1 MAAARRQFA
10 VRAKLH
16 NAADAGPTIT
26 VKTCEDLTT
35 ALSDDGADVLGCSL
49 VAAVTGAPDGCECR
63 LKAGS
68 CPFDCSGSGGD
79 GCLEGPPKDTLKL
92 TGLSS
97 GVPYTTPA
105 LGGVTLIPCM
115 YWFWPAG
122 SSDAA
127 HVAEQKKKSVEAVKE
142 MVEAANAAAEGNAAN
157 AAVGLWDATP
167 TPFQTT
173 APPPTT
179 TTVLTTTTAAPTTTT
194 PEPTTTTTAAP

>member
-26 VKTCEDLTT
+26 VKTCEDLVT

-63 LKAGS
+63 LKASS

-92 TGLSS
+92 TGLSP
-97 GVPYTTPA
+97 GVPYTNPS

-122 SSDAA
+122 SPDAA
-127 HVAEQKKKSVEAVKE
+127 HVAAQKSVEAVKE

-157 AAVGLWDATP
+157 AAAGLWDATP

-179 TTVLTTTTAAPTTTT
+179 TTPD
-194 PEPTTTTTAAP
+194 PTTTTTPAPSTTT

>member
-68 CPFDCSGSGGD
+68 CPFDCSASGGD

-122 SSDAA
+122 SPDAA
-127 HVAEQKKKSVEAVKE
+127 HVAAQKRSVEAVKE
-142 MVEAANAAAEGNAAN
+142 MVEAAN

-173 APPPTT
+173 APPP
-179 TTVLTTTTAAPTTTT
+179 PTT
-194 PEPTTTTTAAP
+194 PEAARPS